1 MTPPSRKLAR
11 EAGGKGGRGSW
22 EQKRMPAG
30 EVGVGLDIFDRRWAV
45 CPSISS
51 YRPGILLGIG
61 NLAMS
66 EADRLPAFMELIL

>member
-1 MTPPSRKLAR
+1 
-11 EAGGKGGRGSW
+11 
-22 EQKRMPAG
+22 MPVG

-45 CPSISS
+45 CPSISN